1 MSELIKLNDGG
12 TAIINNSLFPQKNDY
27 FFRNS
32 RVISNKHIANTSRV
46 DVFCTLTKTLVL
58 PISSQK
64 NNKLLSNIRRVNLFS
79 SVIYDDGIGFSD
91 KLIYEVE
98 KILVNLQSKQPRVFT
113 NGYGE
118 IQLEYENGIKYL
130 EIAVCPDLSMN
141 IFRIDENGNE
151 YEKKYQDI
159 DQNVINQEVS
169 WFYDE

>member
-1 MSELIKLNDGG
+1 MSELVKLNDGG
-12 TAIINNSLFPQKNDY
+12 IAIINNSLFPQKNDY
-27 FFRNS
+27 FFQKP
-32 RVISNKHIANTSRV
+32 RVLLNKHRANTSRV

-91 KLIYEVE
+91 KLIYEVD

-118 IQLEYENGIKYL
+118 IQLEYEKGIKYL
-130 EIAVCPDLSMN
+130 EIAVCPDFSMN

-151 YEKKYQDI
+151 YEKKISGYWSKC
-159 DQNVINQEVS
+159 N
-169 WFYDE
+169 